1 MKLTSNTARP
11 ISYNISNPISYPI
24 NKVPSFLLQNGTT
37 PPPFDPDS
45 ISGIQSRILDGGTIW
60 TDAISSKYY
69 LKDQSTDNTHLPRQG
84 RAWLFD
90 GTNDYGVIP
99 AGVNSTWA
107 NSFSI
112 SFWTYFTGSN
122 SYVVSV
128 NNGASAL
135 ILIVPGSIN
144 FGNTTGFNTHSATVS
159 NIWIHWVCVYDSSL
173 SGMSRWI
180 IYKNSALASVG
191 PNGSLLAPTASSGLV
206 GIRSVGLN
214 QPYNGSLYDL
224 RIYSAV
230 KNATEVTAI
239 YNQSR
244 TGSGTFDTT
253 GLVAA
258 YPCNE
263 ESGATGYDISGN
275 GNHLTLTNITQAT
288 FHATDTGV
296 LTNRNND
303 EGYRLSGSV
312 YIPKRLSSSLAAD
325 GNALTA
331 TGRAAY
337 HGCAETPCVAGNGST
352 VYVDLGSPLMPATGD
367 YELSFWFFHTSA
379 SDERPFG
386 QDSFIFYINAQ
397 IVRARI
403 FGAYNIVSGT
413 ILSNDTWNKIT
424 LNRTGDLHT
433 MTVQTPTAS
442 YSYTYTG
449 SGSNSV
455 SANSRLLQG
464 LATSTAGRVSDLR
477 ITTGGVTTY
486 FPLQDGP
493 GSSNTNRNL
502 AYVKSDG
509 TGGVISN
516 AIVNGTVSTI
526 WGNRVPGQVKDWCID
541 YGGRIGAAGEYI
553 AGLIGSANA
562 ADGSAKTLS
571 AGKYG
576 NPYSRLNS
584 NPATAAEFNGRS
596 VPTAGEVGDLINGT
610 ITPDD
615 TGFNRVDTDGDDR
628 FLIYEDTLTG
638 TDLTNVENYVT

>member
-1 MKLTSNTARP
+1 MSV
-11 ISYNISNPISYPI
+11 YPSVTKSVFRSVHPSL
-24 NKVPSFLLQNGTT
+24 KVPPAIVGSSGGGGA
-37 PPPFDPDS
+37 FDPDL
-45 ISGIQSRILDGGTIW
+45 SGIQSRILDGGTIW
-60 TDAISSKYY
+60 TDEISSKYY

-84 RAWLFD
+84 RCWLFD
-90 GTNDYGVIP
+90 GTNDYI
-99 AGVNSTWA
+99 AIASL
-107 NSFSI
+107 
-112 SFWTYFTGSN
+112 TGSETVI
-122 SYVVSV
+122 SK
-128 NNGASAL
+128 NGTASL
-135 ILIVPGSIN
+135 TI
-144 FGNTTGFNTHSATVS
+144 SAGRIDATAGTLWDLV
-159 NIWIHWVCVYDSSL
+159 L
-173 SGMSRWI
+173 S
-180 IYKNSALASVG
+180 
-191 PNGSLLAPTASSGLV
+191 NGS
-206 GIRSVGLN
+206 R
-214 QPYNGSLYDL
+214 YY
-224 RIYSAV
+224 
-230 KNATEVTAI
+230 
-239 YNQSR
+239 
-244 TGSGTFDTT
+244 
-253 GLVAA
+253 
-258 YPCNE
+258 CNE
-263 ESGATGYDISGN
+263 ESGTTAYDASGN
-275 GNHLTLTNITQAT
+275 AAHGTLTNITQAT
-288 FHATDTGV
+288 FHTASTSVTSNPNNTD
-296 LTNRNND
+296 
-303 EGYRLSGSV
+303 GYRLSGSV
-312 YIPKRLSSSLAAD
+312 YIPKRISSSLAAD

-526 WGNRVPGQVKDWCID
+526 WGNRVPGQVKDWCVEN
-541 YGGRIGAAGEYI
+541 GGRIGAAGEYI

-562 ADGSAKTLS
+562 ADGNAKTLS
-571 AGKYG
+571 AGKHG
-576 NPYSRLNS
+576 NPFSRVNL

-638 TDLTNVENYVT
+638 ADLTNVENYVS

>member
-1 MKLTSNTARP
+1 MSV
-11 ISYNISNPISYPI
+11 YPSVTKSVFRSVHPSL
-24 NKVPSFLLQNGTT
+24 KVPPAIVGSSGGGGA
-37 PPPFDPDS
+37 FDPDL
-45 ISGIQSRILDGGTIW
+45 SGIQSRILDGGTIW

-90 GTNDYGVIP
+90 GVNDYI
-99 AGVNSTWA
+99 AIASL
-107 NSFSI
+107 
-112 SFWTYFTGSN
+112 TGSETVI
-122 SYVVSV
+122 SK
-128 NNGASAL
+128 NGTASL
-135 ILIVPGSIN
+135 TI
-144 FGNTTGFNTHSATVS
+144 SAGRIDATAGTLWDLV
-159 NIWIHWVCVYDSSL
+159 L
-173 SGMSRWI
+173 S
-180 IYKNSALASVG
+180 
-191 PNGSLLAPTASSGLV
+191 NGS
-206 GIRSVGLN
+206 R
-214 QPYNGSLYDL
+214 YY
-224 RIYSAV
+224 
-230 KNATEVTAI
+230 
-239 YNQSR
+239 
-244 TGSGTFDTT
+244 
-253 GLVAA
+253 
-258 YPCNE
+258 CNE
-263 ESGATGYDISGN
+263 ESGTTAYDASDNAAHG
-275 GNHLTLTNITQAT
+275 TLTNITQAT
-288 FHATDTGV
+288 FHTASTSVTSNPNNTD
-296 LTNRNND
+296 
-303 EGYRLSGSV
+303 GYRLSGSV
-312 YIPKRLSSSLAAD
+312 YIPKRISSSLAVD
-325 GNALTA
+325 GNALTV

-337 HGCAETPCVAGNGST
+337 HGCAETPCFTGNGSNT
-352 VYVDLGSPLMPATGD
+352 SITISSVLASITGD
-367 YELSFWFFHTSA
+367 FEFTGWYKPERVYGALWGNGSNGLYHNDLSTTFRLYVAGTHTQ
-379 SDERPFG
+379 FTGVTLVIG
-386 QDSFIFYINAQ
+386 QWHYWK
-397 IVRARI
+397 VTR
-403 FGAYNIVSGT
+403 VSGT
-413 ILSNDTWNKIT
+413 VSMWVNGVALTRSAGPDPNNGTIT
-424 LNRTGDLHT
+424 VSTIGNGI
-433 MTVQTPTAS
+433 
-442 YSYTYTG
+442 
-449 SGSNSV
+449 SGFSMIGSV
-455 SANSRLLQG
+455 SDFRF
-464 LATSTAGRVSDLR
+464 TID
-477 ITTGGVTTY
+477 GVTTY